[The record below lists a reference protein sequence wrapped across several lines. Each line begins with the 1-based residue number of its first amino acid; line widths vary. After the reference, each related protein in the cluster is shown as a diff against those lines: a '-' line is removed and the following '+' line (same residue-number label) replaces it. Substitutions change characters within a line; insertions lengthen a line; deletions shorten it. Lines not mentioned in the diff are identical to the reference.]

1 MKEEVMRNALTP
13 ERRALAT
20 AILVIA
26 FVAALLFFTPA
37 HADARVLVCSTK
49 DKVCT
54 EYTAR
59 IVFIVPADNRIPTAC
74 LSAAQTKTAEV
85 AAMIGSDERVR
96 IECERK

>member
-1 MKEEVMRNALTP
+1 MTHVSQSEN
-13 ERRALAT
+13 RRALAT

-26 FVAALLFFTPA
+26 FVAALLFSLPA
-37 HADARVLVCSTK
+37 HADARVLVCSAK
-49 DKVCT
+49 EKACT

-85 AAMIGSDERVR
+85 SAMIGADEHVR
-96 IECERK
+96 IECQRQ